1 MSTVDE
7 DLARV
12 TIISPTRRVDLALPG
27 AVTLGELLPSIV
39 RFSGHEA
46 STPQEAVHAWVLQRF
61 GEDPLDPNTLIGKLA
76 IRDGETL
83 YLRQRD
89 NAMPD
94 AAFDDVV
101 DAVSTTTSRRPSWRS
116 AHSQF
121 FAIAVLVLVLV
132 GIPLSVLGIQFAA
145 LPVGKRGYWSA
156 TLALIVA
163 LASGIAAVALSRAAG
178 RYRVSA
184 ALAWSSVVLSG
195 LGGFQLVDVPDLPM
209 RVVLASSLML
219 IAATACALAA
229 GVTVMALSAAAGAAG
244 LVLISAI
251 ITALMPQTAV
261 PVAGAMAAL
270 LLAITAVLPSL
281 SYQLAQIQLPS
292 LPSTAEGILADDEP
306 VQSDIVTRALLAD
319 RLLGALLIGTGTA
332 LAGFCWSLLQAPNGW
347 GVGLA
352 LCVGLALLLRAR
364 AFVGLSQRLAL
375 LISGVAITVPAG
387 LVGFTMLNLS
397 PALQA
402 TLMVPLIGLA
412 SIALTHYAAVGYA
425 KVAPPTLGRLGDII
439 EWLSVMAVVPLTLGV
454 VGVYGWVQSLF
465 PVA

>member
-27 AVTLGELLPSIV
+27 GVALGELLPNIV

-46 STPQEAVHAWVLQRF
+46 GTPQEAVHGWVLQRF
-61 GEDPLDPNTLIGKLA
+61 GEDPLDPNALIDKLA

-101 DAVSTTTSRRPSWRS
+101 DAVSTTTSRRPSWRQS
-116 AHSQF
+116 HSQF
-121 FAIAVLVLVLV
+121 FAIAMLILALV
-132 GIPLSVLGIQFAA
+132 GVPMAAMGIQFAT
-145 LPVGKRGYWSA
+145 LPVGKRGYWSG
-156 TLALIVA
+156 TLALLVG

-184 ALAWSSVVLSG
+184 ALSWSAVALAG
-195 LGGFQLVDVPDLPM
+195 LGGYQLVDVPDLPV
-209 RVVLASSLML
+209 RVVLAAALILMT
-219 IAATACALAA
+219 ATACALAA
-229 GVTVMALSAAAGAAG
+229 AVTVMALSAVAGAAG
-244 LVLISAI
+244 LVLIAAI
-251 ITALMPQTAV
+251 ITALQPQTAV
-261 PVAGAMAAL
+261 PVAGTMAAL
-270 LLAITAVLPSL
+270 LLAVTALLPTL

-292 LPSTAEGILADDEP
+292 LPATAEGILADDEP
-306 VQSDIVTRALLAD
+306 VQSDIVARAMLAD
-319 RLLGALLIGTGTA
+319 KLLGALLVSTGAA
-332 LAGFCWSLLQAPNGW
+332 LTGFCWSLLQAPNW
-347 GVGLA
+347 WNVGLA
-352 LCVGLALLLRAR
+352 LCIGLALLMRAR

-375 LISGVAITVPAG
+375 LIAGVAITVPAG
-387 LVGFTMLNLS
+387 LVAFTMWQLA
-397 PALQA
+397 PVLQA
-402 TLMVPLIGLA
+402 ALLVPVIGLA
-412 SIALTHYAAVGYA
+412 AVILTHYAAVGYA
-425 KVAPPTLGRLGDII
+425 KVSSPTVGRLGDVI
-439 EWLSVMAVVPLTLGV
+439 EWLSVMAVVPLALGV